1 MAPYS
6 RILVVLALALLG
18 ACSST
23 TFLYNRLDFILPW
36 YLDDYVEL
44 DRDQRQQF
52 DRLLD
57 PFLDWHREEELPAYV
72 AVLDQIEGT
81 LGQPVTTQ
89 EMDAIAGAFEAA
101 WLRLEGRSLDWLL
114 ALGASLSDE
123 QVAEF
128 LQNLDERQ
136 QEYEEKY
143 LSRSEEE
150 YREEMYDNLLDRA
163 QDYLGRLDGEQKAAL
178 RAASE
183 AIIRSD
189 RPWLEE
195 RARWHARLAELLQR
209 EPGWEQRVRDAVA
222 RREETLSEDYR
233 EAYTH
238 NLALIQQTIV
248 DLLNSRSERQER
260 RLRGE
265 IADLR
270 EDLLAARDAAKGAEA
285 AQGVL
290 RGQVAE
296 LQVALARARQDQE
309 HFQRAVFGTARSA
322 RNRLVRAVRTRLY

>member
-1 MAPYS
+1 MALCS
-6 RILVVLALALLG
+6 RVLLILALLLLG

-23 TFLYNRLDFILPW
+23 TFFYNRLDFILPW
-36 YLDDYVEL
+36 YLDDYVDL
-44 DRDQRQQF
+44 DRAQRQQF

-57 PFLDWHREEELPAYV
+57 PFLDWHRQEELPAYV

-81 LGQPVTTQ
+81 LGQPVTQQ
-89 EMDAIAGAFEAA
+89 EIDAIASAFEEA

-128 LQNLDERQ
+128 LQTLEERQ
-136 QEYEEKY
+136 QEYEDKY
-143 LSRSEEE
+143 LSRSDEE
-150 YREEMYDNLLDRA
+150 YREEMYDNLVDRA
-163 QDYLGRLDGEQKAAL
+163 QDYLGRLDGEQKGAL

-222 RREETLSEDYR
+222 RREETLSADYR
-233 EAYTH
+233 SAYTH
-238 NLALIQQTIV
+238 NLALIQGTIA
-248 DLLNSRSERQER
+248 DLLNNRSERQER

-265 IADLR
+265 IAELR
-270 EDLLAARDAAKGAEA
+270 EDLLELIE
-285 AQGVL
+285 QG
-290 RGQVAE
+290 RPRTGVA
-296 LQVALARARQDQE
+296 
-309 HFQRAVFGTARSA
+309 S
-322 RNRLVRAVRTRLY
+322 TR

>member
-1 MAPYS
+1 MAPCS
-6 RILVVLALALLG
+6 RILLVLALALLG

-81 LGQPVTTQ
+81 LGQPVTQQ
-89 EMDAIAGAFEAA
+89 EIDAIASAFEEA

-238 NLALIQQTIV
+238 NLTLIQQTIA

-270 EDLLAARDAAKGAEA
+270 EDLLELIE
-285 AQGVL
+285 QG
-290 RGQVAE
+290 
-296 LQVALARARQDQE
+296 RARTGV
-309 HFQRAVFGTARSA
+309 ASA
-322 RNRLVRAVRTRLY
+322 R

>member
-1 MAPYS
+1 MAPFI
-6 RILVVLALALLG
+6 RVLLVLALAVLG

-23 TFLYNRLDFILPW
+23 TFIYNRLDFILPW

-44 DRDQRQQF
+44 DRDQRRQF

-57 PFLDWHREEELPAYV
+57 PFLDWHRQEELPAYV
-72 AVLDQIEGT
+72 TVLDQIEGT
-81 LGQPVTTQ
+81 LGQTVTPQ
-89 EMDAIAGAFEAA
+89 EIDAIASAFEAA

-114 ALGASLSDE
+114 ALGASLSDR
-123 QVAEF
+123 QVEEF
-128 LQNLDERQ
+128 LQNLEERQ

-143 LSRSEEE
+143 LSRSDEE
-150 YREEMYDNLLDRA
+150 YREEMYENLLDRA
-163 QDYLGRLDGEQKAAL
+163 QDYLGRLDREQKAAL
-178 RAASE
+178 RAATE

-209 EPGWEQRVRDAVA
+209 EPGWEQRVREAVA
-222 RREETLSEDYR
+222 RRDETLSESYR
-233 EAYTH
+233 QAYSH
-238 NLALIQQTIV
+238 NLALMQGTIV

-270 EDLLAARDAAKGAEA
+270 EDLLELIEQGRADQSDA
-285 AQGVL
+285 
-290 RGQVAE
+290 
-296 LQVALARARQDQE
+296 
-309 HFQRAVFGTARSA
+309 GTG
-322 RNRLVRAVRTRLY
+322 

>member
-1 MAPYS
+1 MAPCS

-89 EMDAIAGAFEAA
+89 EMDAIAGAFEEA

-143 LSRSEEE
+143 LSRSDVE

-163 QDYLGRLDGEQKAAL
+163 QDYLGRLDGEQKAAM

-270 EDLLAARDAAKGAEA
+270 EDLLELIE
-285 AQGVL
+285 QG
-290 RGQVAE
+290 
-296 LQVALARARQDQE
+296 RARTGV
-309 HFQRAVFGTARSA
+309 ASA
-322 RNRLVRAVRTRLY
+322 R

>member
-1 MAPYS
+1 MMALGS
-6 RILVVLALALLG
+6 RVLVILALVLLG

-36 YLDDYVEL
+36 YLDDYVDL
-44 DRDQRQQF
+44 DSDQRQYV

-57 PFLDWHREEELPAYV
+57 PFLDWHRQEELPAYV

-81 LGQPVTTQ
+81 LGQPVT
-89 EMDAIAGAFEAA
+89 ELEIAAIAGAFEAA

-114 ALGASLSDE
+114 AIGASLTDE
-123 QVAEF
+123 QVEEF

-136 QEYEEKY
+136 QEYEKKY
-143 LSRSEEE
+143 LSRSDEE
-150 YREEMYDNLLDRA
+150 YREDTYDRLIDRA
-163 QDYLGRLDGEQKAAL
+163 QDYLGRLDSEQKARL
-178 RAASE
+178 RATSDAM
-183 AIIRSD
+183 IRSD

-195 RARWHARLAELLQR
+195 RARWNARLAVLLQR

-222 RREETLSEDYR
+222 RRNETLSESYG
-233 EAYTH
+233 EAFSH
-238 NLALIQQTIV
+238 NLTLIQEAIA

-270 EDLLAARDAAKGAEA
+270 EDLQALIE
-285 AQGVL
+285 QG
-290 RGQVAE
+290 
-296 LQVALARARQDQE
+296 RA
-309 HFQRAVFGTARSA
+309 
-322 RNRLVRAVRTRLY
+322 

>member
-1 MAPYS
+1 MAFCS
-6 RILVVLALALLG
+6 RVCLILALLALG
-18 ACSST
+18 GCSST
-23 TFLYNRLDFILPW
+23 TFLYNRLDFIVPW

-57 PFLDWHREEELPAYV
+57 PFLDWHRQEELPAYV

-81 LGQPVTTQ
+81 LGQPVTRQ
-89 EMDAIAGAFEAA
+89 EIDAIAGAFEDA

-114 ALGASLSDE
+114 TLGASLTDE
-123 QVAEF
+123 QVEEF
-128 LQNLDERQ
+128 LQNLEERQ
-136 QEYEEKY
+136 QKYEEKY
-143 LSRSEEE
+143 LSRSDEE

-163 QDYLGRLDGEQKAAL
+163 QDYLGRLDREQKAAL

-183 AIIRSD
+183 AMIRAD
-189 RPWLEE
+189 GPWLEE

-222 RREETLSEDYR
+222 RRDETLSQAYR

-238 NLALIQQTIV
+238 NLMLIQETIA

-270 EDLLAARDAAKGAEA
+270 EDLQELIEQGLAN
-285 AQGVL
+285 
-290 RGQVAE
+290 RG
-296 LQVALARARQDQE
+296 
-309 HFQRAVFGTARSA
+309 
-322 RNRLVRAVRTRLY
+322 